1 MKEFVYGLV
10 VSLFILGV
18 SIFFFQTYAIALFFG
33 WLLPALAGSVTMYFI
48 FLAQKKGAATVTKAI
63 AKGFAL
69 KMVYYG
75 VSILMLFKQYS
86 FQPIPFVCSFSG
98 FFMGLHVLEAII
110 IKRISET
117 YITTKSKELIE

>member
-1 MKEFVYGLV
+1 MVALV
-10 VSLFILGV
+10 IMISDHAFELFM
-18 SIFFFQTYAIALFFG
+18 G
-33 WLLPALAGSVTMYFI
+33 WLLPSLAGIITMYFI
-48 FLAQKKGAATVTKAI
+48 NLSSRQDSITLTKTI

-69 KMVYYG
+69 KMICYG
-75 VSILMLFKQYS
+75 MAILLLYKYSS
-86 FQPIPFVCSFSG
+86 FQPIPFICSFSG

>member
-1 MKEFVYGLV
+1 MKDFIYGLA
-10 VSLFILGV
+10 VSLFILGIT
-18 SIFFFQTYAIALFFG
+18 IFFFQQYRIELFLG
-33 WLLPALAGSVTMYFI
+33 WFLPALAGILTSYFV
-48 FLAQKKGAATVTKAI
+48 FSAQKTNAIAVTKTI

-75 VSILMLFKQYS
+75 VSILILFKHYS

-110 IKRISET
+110 IKRISDK
-117 YITTKSKELIE
+117 YINHPK

>member
-1 MKEFVYGLV
+1 MKDFIYGLA
-10 VSLFILGV
+10 VSLFILGIT
-18 SIFFFQTYAIALFFG
+18 IFFFQQYRIELFLG
-33 WLLPALAGSVTMYFI
+33 WFLPAFAGILTSYFV
-48 FLAQKKGAATVTKAI
+48 FSAQKKDAITVTKTI

-75 VSILMLFKQYS
+75 VSILILFKHYS

-110 IKRISET
+110 IKQISEK
-117 YITTKSKELIE
+117 YINHPK

>member
-1 MKEFVYGLV
+1 M

-18 SIFFFQTYAIALFFG
+18 FIFVFQTYAIALFFG

-48 FLAQKKGAATVTKAI
+48 FLAQKKGAATITKTI

-75 VSILMLFKQYS
+75 VSILILFKQYS

>member
-33 WLLPALAGSVTMYFI
+33 WLFPALAGLVTMYFI
-48 FLAQKKGAATVTKAI
+48 FLAQKKGAAAVTKTI

-110 IKRISET
+110 IKRISES

>member
-1 MKEFVYGLV
+1 M

-33 WLLPALAGSVTMYFI
+33 WLLPALAGSVTMYSI
-48 FLAQKKGAATVTKAI
+48 FLAQKKGATTVTKTI

-75 VSILMLFKQYS
+75 ISILILFKQYS